1 VPKTNYIFMYHEQNA
16 GQHHNLTAANK
27 FSECVVNVKYL
38 ATALTNQ
45 IA

>member
-1 VPKTNYIFMYHEQNA
+1 MHCEQNA
-16 GQHHNLTAANK
+16 SQHRNLKATNK
-27 FSECVVNVKYL
+27 FSECVINAKYL